1 MAGKEEKIITTIN
14 RSDLVNAFTPKRA
27 KLLRQKG
34 QVLKIHEILFLGYVF
49 VETDVAYK
57 DFIQHLN
64 QHIKPVQGFV
74 RLLERD
80 HTGTQSLY
88 PHERSFIES
97 FTNHQRIIE
106 TSTGFIEGDKIIITE
121 GPLVGHESQIKRIDR
136 HKKIAELDISM
147 FGQIRKIKVSCEI
160 LSKTNAE

>member
-1 MAGKEEKIITTIN
+1 M
-14 RSDLVNAFTPKRA
+14 
-27 KLLRQKG
+27 
-34 QVLKIHEILFLGYVF
+34 
-49 VETDVAYK
+49 
-57 DFIQHLN
+57 
-64 QHIKPVQGFV
+64 GFV

-80 HTGTQSLY
+80 HIGTQSIY

-97 FTNHQRIIE
+97 FTNNQHIIE

-160 LSKTNAE
+160 LTKTNEK